1 MNQIENK
8 GRSPFFPDQP
18 VPSELFVG
26 RAAQI
31 DHILTRGVGQVAAG
45 KPVNVF
51 VEGEY
56 GIGKTSI
63 ARFTQWIAERD
74 RKLLGIYASLERAE
88 SMDDV
93 GTAVLEGILRT
104 GIYNPRLGDKIRNAL
119 AKYVGTQTLFGVTL
133 HVEEL
138 RKEGPRITQDL
149 LSFLSGT
156 LAQVR
161 DDGVQ
166 GIFLVLVLLCY
177 VELRVLTGNLV
188 PQQGQ

>member
-1 MNQIENK
+1 
-8 GRSPFFPDQP
+8 
-18 VPSELFVG
+18 
-26 RAAQI
+26 
-31 DHILTRGVGQVAAG
+31 
-45 KPVNVF
+45 
-51 VEGEY
+51 
-56 GIGKTSI
+56 
-63 ARFTQWIAERD
+63 
-74 RKLLGIYASLERAE
+74 
-88 SMDDV
+88 MDDV